1 MREAYLATAKAL
13 VAAAGHIFWDS
24 TFALKGG
31 TAINLFIRNMP
42 RLSVDLD
49 LVFVDRTLPREAAIE
64 KIKAA
69 LQEARRRLAAAGFAV
84 AQPTSDAAQ
93 TKLLLRKNGVPVKVD
108 VNHVFRGTVFPVRTR
123 ALTQAASDELLA
135 ELEIPVVS
143 IEDVYGGKLVAA
155 LDRQHPRDLFD
166 VWQLFAH
173 EGITPGIRKAFVIYL
188 AGHNRP
194 IHEVLFPKLRD
205 IELDYR
211 ENFSGMTGAPIPLA
225 TLYEARTRLLDKL
238 HAGLSAN
245 ERGFLLSLAHNA
257 PRWELL
263 DIEHARDLP
272 ALRWKIRNLGELQKA
287 DPTRLALHADAL
299 EEKLSR

>member
-1 MREAYLATAKAL
+1 MRDVYLATAKAL
-13 VAAAGHIFWDS
+13 VAAAPHIFWDD

-31 TAINLFIRNMP
+31 TAINLFIRDMP

-49 LVFVDRTLPREAAIE
+49 LVFVDRTLLRDDAIR
-64 KIKAA
+64 KMTAA
-69 LQEARRRLAAAGFAV
+69 LQEARKRLAAAGFEV
-84 AQPTSDAAQ
+84 TQPTSDAAEM
-93 TKLLLRKNGVPVKVD
+93 KLLLRKNAVTVKVD
-108 VNHVFRGTVFPVRTR
+108 VNHVFRGTVFPVAAR

-135 ELEIPVVS
+135 ELEIPVMS

-166 VWQLFAH
+166 VCQLFDH

-211 ENFSGMTGAPIPLA
+211 ENFSGMTRVQTPLS
-225 TLYEARTRLLDKL
+225 TLYESRTRLLGEL
-238 HAGLSAN
+238 HAGLSAD
-245 ERGFLLSLAHNA
+245 ERGFLVSLARNT
-257 PRWELL
+257 PQWDLL
-263 DIEHARDLP
+263 GIDHAKELP
-272 ALRWKIRNLGELQKA
+272 ALRWKVRNLGELQKA
-287 DPTRLALHADAL
+287 DPKRLAQHADAL
-299 EEKLSR
+299 EKGLSR

>member
-1 MREAYLATAKAL
+1 MDLLSAIVTLAIVMGILVYLAA
-13 VAAAGHIFWDS
+13 
-24 TFALKGG
+24 
-31 TAINLFIRNMP
+31 
-42 RLSVDLD
+42 
-49 LVFVDRTLPREAAIE
+49 
-64 KIKAA
+64 
-69 LQEARRRLAAAGFAV
+69 
-84 AQPTSDAAQ
+84 
-93 TKLLLRKNGVPVKVD
+93 
-108 VNHVFRGTVFPVRTR
+108 
-123 ALTQAASDELLA
+123 
-135 ELEIPVVS
+135 
-143 IEDVYGGKLVAA
+143 AA

-166 VWQLFAH
+166 MWQLFAH

-225 TLYEARTRLLDKL
+225 TLYEARTRLLDEL